1 VGKLTGKVAI
11 VTGAAVGMGREIA
24 IAYGGEGASVVVN
37 YSKSRAEAEAT
48 AERARSAGG
57 ETLLVQAD
65 VSRDDQVRAMVRQAL
80 DRFGRID
87 VLVNNAGITYRV
99 PFDNLEALTDDVWDR
114 LYRVNVKGSFFC
126 SRAVADTM
134 RRQGEGRIINIASV
148 AGLRPTGSS
157 IAYCASKAAMIHVSQ
172 CLAKTLGP
180 EIRVNTIAPG
190 MIDETR
196 WNADVG
202 ADALAA
208 MRTSTAQT
216 TPLKRVGLPGDVA
229 EAAVYLATGADYM
242 TGAVLVVDGGRQLT
256 S

>member
-1 VGKLTGKVAI
+1 VAKLTARVAI

-24 IAYGGEGASVVVN
+24 IAFGELGASVVVN
-37 YSKSRAEAEAT
+37 YSKSRGEAEET
-48 AERARSAGG
+48 AERVRKAGG
-57 ETLLVQAD
+57 EPLLVQAD
-65 VSRDDQVRAMVRQAL
+65 VSQDDQVREMVRRTL

-87 VLVNNAGITYRV
+87 ILVNNAGITHRV

-114 LYRVNVKGSFFC
+114 LYSVNVKGSFFC
-126 SRAVADTM
+126 SRAVAETM

-172 CLAKTLGP
+172 CLSKTLGP
-180 EIRVNTIAPG
+180 EIRVNAIAPG

-196 WNADVG
+196 WNADVSQ
-202 ADALAA
+202 ANLDA
-208 MRTSTAQT
+208 MRVSTVQG
-216 TPLKRVGLPGDVA
+216 TPMRRVGLPADVA

-242 TGAVLVVDGGRQLT
+242 TGAVIVVDGGRQLT

>member
-1 VGKLTGKVAI
+1 VAKLTAKVAI

-24 IAYGGEGASVVVN
+24 VAYGGLGASVVVN
-37 YSKSRAEAEAT
+37 YSKSRAEAEET
-48 AERARSAGG
+48 AERVRKAGG
-57 ETLLVQAD
+57 EPLLVQAD
-65 VSRDDQVRAMVRQAL
+65 VSRDEQVREMVRRTL

-87 VLVNNAGITYRV
+87 ILVNNAGITHRV

-126 SRAVADTM
+126 SRAVAETM
-134 RRQGEGRIINIASV
+134 RHQGEGRIINIASV

-157 IAYCASKAAMIHVSQ
+157 IAYCASKAAMIHVSE

-196 WNADVG
+196 WNADVSP
-202 ADALAA
+202 ASLDA

-216 TPLKRVGLPGDVA
+216 TPLRRVGLPTDVA
-229 EAAVYLATGADYM
+229 EAAVFLATGADYM
-242 TGAVLVVDGGRQLT
+242 TGGLIVVDGGRWLM

>member
-1 VGKLTGKVAI
+1 MGSLSGKVAI

-24 IAYGGEGASVVVN
+24 VAYGGEGASVVVN
-37 YSKSRAEAEAT
+37 YSKSRQEAEAT
-48 AERARSAGG
+48 VEKVRSAGG
-57 ETLLVQAD
+57 DALPIQAD
-65 VSRDDQVRAMVRQAL
+65 VSRDDQVRAMVATTL

-87 VLVNNAGITYRV
+87 ILVNNAGITHRAA
-99 PFDNLEALTDDVWDR
+99 FDDLEALTGDVWDR
-114 LYRVNVKGSFFC
+114 LYAVNVKGAFFC
-126 SRAVADTM
+126 SRAVAESM

-180 EIRVNTIAPG
+180 AIQVNTIAPG

-196 WNADVG
+196 WNSDITSENL
-202 ADALAA
+202 DAVRA
-208 MRTSTAQT
+208 STAQT
-216 TPLKRVGLPGDVA
+216 TPLRRVGLPADVA
-229 EAAVYLATGADYM
+229 DVALFLATRADYM
-242 TGAVLVVDGGRQLT
+242 TGGVLVVDGGRQLT

>member
-1 VGKLTGKVAI
+1 VAKLTGKVAI

-24 IAYGGEGASVVVN
+24 IAFGGLGASVVVN
-37 YSKSRAEAEAT
+37 YSKSRAEAEST
-48 AERARSAGG
+48 AERVRSAGG
-57 ETLLVQAD
+57 EPLLVQAD
-65 VSRDDQVRAMVRQAL
+65 VSRDDQVRAMVRQTL

-87 VLVNNAGITYRV
+87 VLVNNAGITHRV

-114 LYRVNVKGSFFC
+114 LYSVNVKGSFFC
-126 SRAVADTM
+126 SRAVAETM

-172 CLAKTLGP
+172 CLARTLGP

-196 WNADVG
+196 WNAGVSP
-202 ADALAA
+202 AA
-208 MRTSTAQT
+208 MEAMRASTAQT
-216 TPLKRVGLPGDVA
+216 TPRKRVGLPADVA
-229 EAAVYLATGADYM
+229 EAAVYLATGADFM

-256 S
+256 Q